1 MGRGVKPCIALCL
14 IYHSLALQRAWTR
27 THERSTCA
35 GSSRNH
41 RMGTE
46 VDLARDYLAEP
57 VPPANYGLEGGGDVR
72 TAAAQLSSKPGA
84 GPPAG
89 LSAQGSGEAEGLALR
104 RPCRKSAG
112 HAPSRYVAEESP
124 PAARKKRPLAPA
136 LPSEGAPQPSTAFSA
151 QVRRPEQSVRVL
163 LATRPGSLDLLLA
176 VYSLLLTEKRR
187 AT

>member
-1 MGRGVKPCIALCL
+1 
-14 IYHSLALQRAWTR
+14 
-27 THERSTCA
+27 
-35 GSSRNH
+35 
-41 RMGTE
+41 MGTE
-46 VDLARDYLAEP
+46 VGPARDYLAEP
-57 VPPANYGLEGGGDVR
+57 VAPANYGLGGSGDVR

-84 GPPAG
+84 GSPAA

-151 QVRRPEQSVRVL
+151 QVRRPEQPVRISLAIGPGL
-163 LATRPGSLDLLLA
+163 LDYLLA
-176 VYSLLLTEKRR
+176 VY
-187 AT
+187 AC